1 MKMFEYIKEDWLYRL
16 PYRVRHNRYRGVN
29 RPAYAFWC
37 FVYYVIKDAL
47 LLYVYFIFRFFKFV
61 FWDIWNWI
69 FKLDQKKPIVKI
81 RNWWTEL
88 KIDNGWGDWEDYINE
103 DEDDEDDYDSD
114 SFWNTAISVENMD
127 GAEFEHFC
135 ADLLRI
141 NGYTNVRVIAGS
153 GDQSIDILADK
164 DDMKWAFQCKRWG
177 QENHVGN
184 DVVQKTFAGKAF
196 YHCDIAAVITT
207 STFTRKAEE
216 YARETGILLWGQD
229 KLYRLMEKMDD
240 TAQTQ

>member
-1 MKMFEYIKEDWLYRL
+1 MRLLEIIRTDWTERL
-16 PYRVRHNRYRGVN
+16 PFHLHMNRYRGLA
-29 RPAYAFWC
+29 RLC
-37 FVYYVIKDAL
+37 FQILAILYYSCKAIL
-47 LLYVYFIFRFFKFV
+47 LFLLSIYYFFFKG
-61 FWDIWNWI
+61 IWLAIKWI
-69 FKLDQKKPIVKI
+69 FKLDNREWFVRMKERFGIYD
-81 RNWWTEL
+81 EY
-88 KIDNGWGDWEDYINE
+88 EEE

-141 NGYTNVRVIAGS
+141 NGYTNVRVTAGS
-153 GDQSIDILADK
+153 GDQSIDILAEK

-177 QENHVGN
+177 QETHVGN

-196 YHCDIAAVITT
+196 YHCDIAVVITT

-216 YARETGILLWGQD
+216 YARETGVLLWGQD
-229 KLYRLMEKMDD
+229 KLYRLMEKMQD